1 MAIQYA
7 EPETEKNKGG
17 RPKSNRVVVSLR
29 LDPEIVHAFRSTGE
43 GWQSRVN
50 DVLRANMPTP
60 SRPLVKAK

>member
-1 MAIQYA
+1 MAINF
-7 EPETEKNKGG
+7 ETVETEKNKGG
-17 RPKSNRVVVSLR
+17 RPKSNRIVVSLR

-60 SRPLVKAK
+60 SRPLIKAK